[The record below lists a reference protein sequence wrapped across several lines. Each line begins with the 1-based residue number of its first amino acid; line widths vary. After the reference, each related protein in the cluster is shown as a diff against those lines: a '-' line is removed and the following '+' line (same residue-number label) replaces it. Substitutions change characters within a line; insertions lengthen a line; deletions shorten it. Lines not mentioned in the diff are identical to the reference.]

1 METTSPK
8 SSLVWALNI
17 SVVALVLL
25 WLFPTLGLLVSSFR
39 TGDQISAT
47 GWWKAMFSTEQVD
60 QYRVGSA
67 ETQVLA
73 DGVYVID
80 GNFYA
85 ENGVTPDELAQI
97 NVSRFATSSRD
108 LGAYGVGTDDVGF
121 DDGETLRVD
130 ANGNYRYTS
139 STEIS
144 GRGQRVF
151 LTAVRPPSL
160 TLNNYDTVLGRG
172 VLTDLIVYLAL
183 AAVAGGVVM
192 AALRAYLPTRSREI
206 GVLFGGVFAYVALT
220 YMTTGAAASAIS
232 GGVGDGPALLARVAI
247 LLVAFGIYLF
257 VSRGNPQSAKPLGIA
272 AAIAVIAMV
281 VIDFGLG
288 ANDGLSNSGDSMGKA
303 FLNTLTVVIPA
314 TIIPILIAAFAAYAL
329 AWMDFPG
336 RALLIAAV
344 VGLLVVPLQLALI
357 PLLSL
362 HNDIGIGKGYLGVW
376 LAHTGFGLPLAI
388 YLLRNYM
395 VGLPK
400 DIIENAKVDG
410 ATDFQIFTKIILPL
424 SFPAL
429 ASFAIFQF
437 LWTWNDLLVSL
448 VFLID
453 SSGQTT
459 VMTKQIV
466 ELLGTRG
473 GDWEIL
479 ATAAFVSIAVPLAVF
494 FAMQKYLVRGLLAG
508 SVK

>member
-1 METTSPK
+1 MDSIAGKK
-8 SSLVWALNI
+8 SGLTWAVHI
-17 SVVALVLL
+17 SVAALVLL
-25 WLFPTLGLLVSSFR
+25 WIFPTLGLFVSSFR
-39 TGDQISAT
+39 TGDQITAS
-47 GWWKAMFSTEQVD
+47 GWWKALFPSEQNEQFRAAD
-60 QYRVGSA
+60 PEDNR
-67 ETQVLA
+67 ELI
-73 DGVYVID
+73 DGVYVVA
-80 GNFYA
+80 GNVYVEA
-85 ENGVTPDELAQI
+85 GKVDDTADVAADVSAWGV
-97 NVSRFATSSRD
+97 SSRD
-108 LGAYGVGTDDVGF
+108 ISAYAPGDTADLGE
-121 DDGETLRVD
+121 GETMTVQ
-130 ANGNYRYTS
+130 ANGDYVWSGND
-139 STEIS
+139 EQVS
-144 GRGQRVF
+144 GRAPRIFV
-151 LTAVRPPSL
+151 TALSPPDF
-160 TLNNYDTVLGRG
+160 TLQNYNN
-172 VLTDLIVYLAL
+172 
-183 AAVAGGVVM
+183 
-192 AALRAYLPTRSREI
+192 
-206 GVLFGGVFAYVALT
+206 VLFDPANREG
-220 YMTTGAAASAIS
+220 MT
-232 GGVGDGPALLARVAI
+232 
-247 LLVAFGIYLF
+247 
-257 VSRGNPQSAKPLGIA
+257 
-272 AAIAVIAMV
+272 
-281 VIDFGLG
+281 
-288 ANDGLSNSGDSMGKA
+288 KA
-303 FLNTLTVVIPA
+303 FFNTLTVTIPA

-336 RALLIAAV
+336 RALLIEAV

-357 PLLSL
+357 PLLKI

-437 LWTWNDLLVSL
+437 LWTWNDLLVAM

-453 SSGQTT
+453 SSGETT
-459 VMTKQIV
+459 VMTRQIV

-479 ATAAFVSIAVPLAVF
+479 ATSAFVSIAVPLGVF